1 MTDDLT
7 QAISQI
13 ENRLA
18 VALSRH
24 QTRGDHAAGETAGRA
39 GTGADGWSPRPEVAD
54 DLLQRDG
61 RAIGEEAWLV
71 GVRHHQPHAQRQDQ
85 QSQEQDSQKRPTCQP
100 QNAQGN
106 HPILAVTV
114 LSGQEA

>member
-39 GTGADGWSPRPEVAD
+39 GTGADGRSPRPEVAD

-61 RAIGEEAWLV
+61 GTVGEVGLV
-71 GVRHHQPHAQRQDQ
+71 GGRHHHPHAQRQQ
-85 QSQEQDSQKRPTCQP
+85 QQRQEQDSQNRPTGQP
-100 QNAQGN
+100 QHAQGSR
-106 HPILAVTV
+106 PIQVVTA
-114 LSGQEA
+114 L

>member
-7 QAISQI
+7 QAISQV

-39 GTGADGWSPRPEVAD
+39 GTGEGGWSPRPEVAD

-61 RAIGEEAWLV
+61 GTVGEEVGLV
-71 GVRHHQPHAQRQDQ
+71 GVRHHQPHAQRQHQ
-85 QSQEQDSQKRPTCQP
+85 QGQEQDSQNRPTGQP
-100 QNAQGN
+100 QHAQGSR
-106 HPILAVTV
+106 PILAVT
-114 LSGQEA
+114 AI

>member
-39 GTGADGWSPRPEVAD
+39 GTGEGGWSPRPEVAD

-61 RAIGEEAWLV
+61 GTVGEEVGLV
-71 GVRHHQPHAQRQDQ
+71 GGRHHHPHAQRQQ
-85 QSQEQDSQKRPTCQP
+85 QQRQEQDSQNRPTGQP
-100 QNAQGN
+100 QHAQGSR
-106 HPILAVTV
+106 PILVVMAI
-114 LSGQEA
+114 

>member
-39 GTGADGWSPRPEVAD
+39 GTGAGGWSPRPEVAD

-61 RAIGEEAWLV
+61 GTVGEEVGLV
-71 GVRHHQPHAQRQDQ
+71 GGRHHHPHAQRQHQ
-85 QSQEQDSQKRPTCQP
+85 QDDEQNSKNRSTGQAQY
-100 QNAQGN
+100 AQGSR
-106 HPILAVTV
+106 PIQVVTA
-114 LSGQEA
+114 L